1 MNILVTGGAGFIG
14 SHIAD
19 ALIDEGHQ
27 VTIIDNLSTG
37 RRENMPAE
45 ARFIELDIRDS
56 KLESIFKDTHFDAVY
71 HQAAQGDLRI
81 SVRDPVEDLQ
91 INIAGSVN
99 LLVLCEKYKV
109 DHFLFASTGGA
120 IYGEQETFPAPE
132 AHPANPVSP
141 YGVAKLAVE
150 KYMFFFHSQ
159 YGLNTTALRYA
170 NVYGP
175 RQNPFGEAGV
185 IAIFCHKMLSGEQPY
200 INGDGL
206 QTRDYVYVGDV
217 VRANLS
223 ALALE
228 GYNIINIGTRR
239 ETDVVTIFD
248 ILRKLTGSKCERKHK
263 PEAPGEQRRSVI
275 DPSLAARLIDWRS
288 EVEFEEGLELTVDY
302 FRKTCS

>member
-19 ALIDEGHQ
+19 ALINEGHQ

-37 RRENMPAE
+37 RRENLPVE

-56 KLESIFKDTHFDAVY
+56 KLESVFKDTQFDAVY

-132 AHPANPVSP
+132 EHPANPVSP

-150 KYMFFFHSQ
+150 KYMFFFYNQ

-223 ALALE
+223 AMILE

-239 ETDVVTIFD
+239 ETNVVTIFNT
-248 ILRKLTGSKCERKHK
+248 LLKLTGSMCERKHK

-275 DPSLAARLIDWRS
+275 DPSLAARLIEWRP

-302 FRKTCS
+302 FRRTCS